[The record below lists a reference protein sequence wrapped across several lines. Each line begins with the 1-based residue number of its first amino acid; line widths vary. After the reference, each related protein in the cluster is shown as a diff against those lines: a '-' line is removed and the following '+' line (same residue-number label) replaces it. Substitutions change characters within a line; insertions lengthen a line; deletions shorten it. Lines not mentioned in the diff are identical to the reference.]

1 MRRILVSNV
10 RKANHVSEKESG
22 EGTKR
27 FCFIRLRVLRRCL
40 ALRGA
45 AYLTVYCSLALCIG
59 QTGEVPGVGAWTAQS
74 AAVAGLTKRPVTVA
88 DSIRMTRLGDVRYT
102 GGAPSKGIVAKFSPD
117 GKHFVVIL
125 KKGNL
130 QANTNEYSL
139 VLFPT
144 GEVFQSPDPQVLV
157 SLASSSNRPAIDNVL
172 WLDDNDT
179 ILFLGESPGERT
191 ALYSLKCSSKE
202 LRNLT
207 NHATNLTSFSTTASA
222 KLVVYTAKNPASTFL
237 TESIARKGFA
247 VSNQPVTDLIRGSYG
262 GNDYDDDSLFIKHL
276 GQDAPTRIAAQGRI
290 SGLFHE
296 MSLSPDG
303 AHLLIQTEATDVSD
317 TWSEYEDQFL
327 KLATRHAA
335 TKGGHTNIFQYEL
348 VDTV

>member
-102 GGAPSKGIVAKFSPD
+102 DGAPSKGIVAKFSPD
-117 GKHFVVIL
+117 GNHFVVIL

-130 QANTNEYSL
+130 ETDTNEYSL
-139 VLFPT
+139 VLFQT
-144 GEVFQSPDPQVLV
+144 AEVFQSPDPQVLV
-157 SLASSSNRPAIDNVL
+157 SLASSSNRPGINNVL

-179 ILFLGESPGERT
+179 ILFLGEHSGEQA
-191 ALYSLKCSSKE
+191 ALYSLKCSSKA
-202 LRNLT
+202 LT
-207 NHATNLTSFSTTASA
+207 RLTSHATNITSFVTTANGE
-222 KLVVYTAKNPASTFL
+222 VIVYASEGPVTTFL
-237 TESIARKGFA
+237 TESVAQKGLA
-247 VSNQPVTDLIRGSYG
+247 VTNELVTDLIRGSYG
-262 GNDYDDDSLFIKHL
+262 GKENDNHSLF
-276 GQDAPTRIAAQGRI
+276 
-290 SGLFHE
+290 
-296 MSLSPDG
+296 
-303 AHLLIQTEATDVSD
+303 
-317 TWSEYEDQFL
+317 
-327 KLATRHAA
+327 
-335 TKGGHTNIFQYEL
+335 
-348 VDTV
+348 

>member
-179 ILFLGESPGERT
+179 ILFLGERSGEP
-191 ALYSLKCSSKE
+191 AQPYSLKCSSKE
-202 LRNLT
+202 LTKLT
-207 NHATNLTSFSTTASA
+207 SHATSMTSFVIAGSGG
-222 KLVVYTAKNPASTFL
+222 VIVYAARKPVAMFL
-237 TESIARKGFA
+237 TESA
-247 VSNQPVTDLIRGSYG
+247 VRHGIVVTNEEVSDLIRGSFG
-262 GNDYDDDSLFIKHL
+262 GNDYDDHSLFVKRSGTDSETKIV
-276 GQDAPTRIAAQGRI
+276 IQGRI
-290 SGLFHE
+290 VDDHPE

-303 AHLLIQTEATDVSD
+303 EHLLVQTMSTHVSNM
-317 TWSEYEDQFL
+317 WSEYEDQFL
-327 KLATRHAA
+327 KTATLHPAQN
-335 TKGGHTNIFQYEL
+335 GG
-348 VDTV
+348 